1 MASSTQRMD
10 VHVADGALLVLLP
23 DPVTCFR
30 AASYHQ
36 AQTFHLHGR
45 ASAVLLDWLTS
56 GRRALGEE
64 WAFARYFSVNEV
76 FVDGKR
82 VARDAMLLEEEEGEE
97 GEADAARSGAL
108 PRRALGD
115 RLAPYSCYAT
125 LILCGPA
132 VADVVRVL
140 DDRYREIS
148 VYKHRSAPELLWSLS
163 AAAGDGGRIV
173 RVAGRETEDVRTW
186 LRESL
191 SGLEGLLGADTLR
204 RAFV

>member
-1 MASSTQRMD
+1 M
-10 VHVADGALLVLLP
+10 
-23 DPVTCFR
+23 
-30 AASYHQ
+30 
-36 AQTFHLHGR
+36 
-45 ASAVLLDWLTS
+45 
-56 GRRALGEE
+56 
-64 WAFARYFSVNEV
+64 
-76 FVDGKR
+76 
-82 VARDAMLLEEEEGEE
+82 
-97 GEADAARSGAL
+97 
-108 PRRALGD
+108 
-115 RLAPYSCYAT
+115 
-125 LILCGPA
+125 
-132 VADVVRVL
+132 RVL